1 MRQFRLKSSVTHTN
15 TQRLSHSCRA
25 WQALLNKGTS
35 PYRERT
41 RRDLARVFGRSAF
54 AVFPR
59 YPTPCLAGVSLRSE
73 EQQRSSSSSK
83 RVEQGRAKG
92 TIFIRIPTWSHDP
105 RLSNEH
111 TGWCQSPPLLT
122 VNQPPLSV
130 SASLSPVRLSSGD
143 RCLRGNKINLTLSRG
158 LFAIYGLKKK
168 SNSLI
173 TNSVHII
180 MKSN

>member
-1 MRQFRLKSSVTHTN
+1 MRQIRLMSSVTHTN
-15 TQRLSHSCRA
+15 TQRLSPSCRP
-25 WQALLNKGTS
+25 WQPLSNKGTS
-35 PYRERT
+35 PYRECT

-59 YPTPCLAGVSLRSE
+59 YPTPCLAGGRCV
-73 EQQRSSSSSK
+73 QRSSSK
-83 RVEQGRAKG
+83 GVQQGRAKG

-143 RCLRGNKINLTLSRG
+143 RCLRGNKMNLTLSRG
-158 LFAIYGLKKK
+158 LLAIYG
-168 SNSLI
+168 
-173 TNSVHII
+173 
-180 MKSN
+180 